1 MYNTDSVAA
10 ETSTLKEQMEI
21 NARCTVPHFVW
32 RCSKC
37 ERSVGLAHVFCSR
50 EAAPQSEPVRTPVR
64 FASCRQWPRLMA
76 GWNRKVATL
85 RRQGIIIGTYPP
97 PSLARQQRA
106 SDPSRQY
113 TSMSWESIAS
123 REYLRYRKNTTLEN
137 SSCVLVW
144 VVWKCLKTYTRYDS
158 RLFTD
163 LFSGTESTA
172 QVTTRYALIKVLG
185 Q

>member
-1 MYNTDSVAA
+1 MCESFAA
-10 ETSTLKEQMEI
+10 ETSTLKEQKEI

-50 EAAPQSEPVRTPVR
+50 EAATQSEPVRTPVR

-123 REYLRYRKNTTLEN
+123 REYLRYIKNTIVEN
-137 SSCVLVW
+137 SGCVLVW
-144 VVWKCLKTYTRYDS
+144 IVWTRWIENINNIWQS
-158 RLFTD
+158 
-163 LFSGTESTA
+163 
-172 QVTTRYALIKVLG
+172 ALYWFV
-185 Q
+185 